1 MKTRHLFA
9 VVTAAL
15 LAIGATASET
25 IVKNSAPFSFPLT
38 IGAVAGQRVFSG
50 QVRFGALYRGMAG
63 KSLDLSWSL
72 PKARSTGTIV
82 LYSLNGSVIR
92 TLPITAASGSIRWN
106 IAELGLA
113 KGIYFARLSSATVKK
128 NHKIVIY

>member
-1 MKTRHLFA
+1 MKTQHLYV

-15 LAIGATASET
+15 LMIGAAASET

-38 IGAVAGQRVFSG
+38 IEAVIGQRSFPG
-50 QVRFGALYRGMAG
+50 QVRFGAFYRGMTG

-72 PKARSTGTIV
+72 PKTMSTGTIS
-82 LYSLNGSVIR
+82 LYSLKGSVIR
-92 TLPITAASGSIRWN
+92 TFPITAASGSLRWD
-106 IAELGLA
+106 ISELGLA
-113 KGIYFARLSSATVKK
+113 KGIYLARLSSVTVKK